1 MILRAGTGGRSA
13 TDSAVIGRAAGFT
26 LVELLVSLMIL
37 ALVLS
42 FVPGALRSG
51 QRIWEID
58 RRLDQE
64 AALSSFRRYVE
75 QRLAEAMPL
84 QSRLPGRGVVLEF
97 IGEPERVAFVAPGVA
112 GPGGGGIYRF
122 ELLLEGAGARSML
135 VLRQSI
141 FRSRQIGA
149 VEAASSA
156 PALAMERRL
165 HSAVEA
171 LVIRYHG
178 AAAANEQAQWLER
191 WPRNDR
197 LPDLVEIT
205 FNTAGG
211 TKRMVVPLR
220 LVGPR

>member
-84 QSRLPGRGVVLEF
+84 QSRLAGRGVVLEF
-97 IGEPERVAFVAPGVA
+97 IGEPERVAFVAPAVA

-149 VEAASSA
+149 VEADA